1 MKAMVVP
8 QFGGPDVFEM
18 REVET
23 PSPGP
28 NEVLVKVHASS
39 INNADA
45 GVRSGMFGGM
55 MSAPVILGL
64 DVSGV
69 IEEVGPGVG
78 NFQPGDEVYY
88 AIDLMAAGSMRGGGN
103 AEYDVQSADRV
114 ARKPRSLSFAEAA
127 AVPVAGGTAWAGLI
141 TEADLRLGDS
151 VLIHGAAGGVGSYA
165 VQIAK
170 AAGALVFATCGGY
183 DADLVRSLGADHVI
197 DYRTGDFI
205 DIVKQGTNGR
215 GVDVVLDAAGGQ
227 AAKSLPAVRHN
238 GQVVVVAGLGEGDL
252 MMAMRNNITIHFTHL
267 EEARAKLERMA
278 PLFDRGQLRS
288 VIDKTFPLDQ
298 LSKAHAH
305 FEQGGDATYGK
316 IVVEVA

>member
-8 QFGGPDVFEM
+8 DFGGPDVFEM

-39 INNADA
+39 INNADV

-69 IEEVGPGVG
+69 IEEVGPGVEE
-78 NFQPGDEVYY
+78 FQPGDEVYY

-103 AEYDVQSADRV
+103 AAYHVQPADGV
-114 ARKPRSLSFAEAA
+114 ARKPQSLSFDEAA

-170 AAGALVFATCGGY
+170 AAGALVFATCGSY

-197 DYRTGDFI
+197 DYRSEDFTEV
-205 DIVKQGTNGR
+205 VKQGTNGK

-227 AAKSLPAVRHN
+227 AAKSFAAVRRS
-238 GQVVVVAGLGEGDL
+238 GRVVVVAGLGEGDM
-252 MMAMRNNITIHFTHL
+252 MMAMRNNLVIRFVHL
-267 EEARAKLERMA
+267 EDAAQKLTRMA
-278 PLFDRGQLRS
+278 PLFDRGLLRS
-288 VIDKTFPLDQ
+288 VVDKTFPLEQ
-298 LSKAHAH
+298 LSEAHAH
-305 FEQGGDATYGK
+305 FEQGGDATHGK
-316 IVVEVA
+316 IVVTVA